1 MNASEFYNKLLLSIN
16 ENRIFNGKRLID
28 IYRYDAEYT
37 PVIIKIINEIIDSA
51 GSEYHH
57 QNEYFRIDAIGW
69 VSHYEDMETDAKKE
83 NIRLNP
89 HLWDLK
95 IAVEHENSKSDWTD
109 EIIKLIHV
117 KCPLKVVISYSHSDE
132 RGDIERKKLDFVAK
146 WMQEINALQKGT
158 DEEYLIILGN
168 GYNHKTGISDYETFD
183 YVGYIYDW
191 DRKNFVRI

>member
-95 IAVEHENSKSDWTD
+95 IKSRDSCATPAPPGSS
-109 EIIKLIHV
+109 
-117 KCPLKVVISYSHSDE
+117 CPWGSYSSYS
-132 RGDIERKKLDFVAK
+132 ASYS
-146 WMQEINALQKGT
+146 WAST
-158 DEEYLIILGN
+158 PII
-168 GYNHKTGISDYETFD
+168 TC
-183 YVGYIYDW
+183 
-191 DRKNFVRI
+191 RPPAR

>member
-57 QNEYFRIDAIGW
+57 QNEYFRIDAVGW
-69 VSHYEDMETDAKKE
+69 VSHYEDMETDAEKE
-83 NIRLNP
+83 NIRLKP

-117 KCPLKVVISYSHSDE
+117 KCPLKVLISYSHSDE